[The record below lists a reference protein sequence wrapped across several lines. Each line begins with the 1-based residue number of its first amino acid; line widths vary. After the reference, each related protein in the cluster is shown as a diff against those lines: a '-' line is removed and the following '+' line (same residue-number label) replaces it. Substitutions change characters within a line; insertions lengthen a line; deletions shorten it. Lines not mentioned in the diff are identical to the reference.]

1 MNSDPEV
8 LYKGFVLT
16 AIAVEDAGGLYTAMV
31 IIRTPAGGL
40 RASGGLGQFA
50 CALQAR
56 RYAIEYGMADVDER
70 DPPQPDWQ
78 LGGGGL
84 AAMKPVDAVVRR

>member
-8 LYKGFVLT
+8 LYKGFALT
-16 AIAVEDAGGLYTAMV
+16 AIAVEDAGGFHTAMV
-31 IIRTPAGGL
+31 IVRTPSGGL
-40 RASGGLGQFA
+40 RASGALGQFP

-78 LGGGGL
+78 LESGGL
-84 AAMKPVDAVVRR
+84 TAKKSADAVARR